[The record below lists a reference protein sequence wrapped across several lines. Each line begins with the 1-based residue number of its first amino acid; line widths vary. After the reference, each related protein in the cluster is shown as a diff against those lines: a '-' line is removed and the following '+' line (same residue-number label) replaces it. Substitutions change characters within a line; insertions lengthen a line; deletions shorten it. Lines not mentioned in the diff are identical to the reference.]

1 MKFYYYVTYIITNPH
16 VNLGSANIELDYE
29 INTFE
34 DLWEVRKIIGKE
46 FCNGREP
53 MIINWKRMQK

>member
-16 VNLGSANIELDYE
+16 VNLGSANIELECE
-29 INTFE
+29 INTFD
-34 DLWEVRKIIGKE
+34 DLREVRKIIGKE

>member
-16 VNLGSANIELDYE
+16 VNLGGANIELDYE

-34 DLWEVRKIIGKE
+34 DLKEVRKIIGNE
-46 FCNGREP
+46 FCNGRKP